1 MFCKMAD
8 MIGMI
13 ISLLY
18 TRFMLVVWAVSSY
31 TVQCVHMV
39 VLGNNFKK
47 IILTTCHIALLLLQD
62 TGIIVQQL
70 IYVDPA
76 WICFM
81 SLFQTKYNIM
91 LQIFNI
97 LIDWFLYNTNRA
109 ISRTCIFIM
118 RTCLQRIH
126 CVGSAMITL
135 HRVINTQPLQT
146 VVHYELL

>member
-1 MFCKMAD
+1 MAD

-39 VLGNNFKK
+39 VLGNNLKK

-76 WICFM
+76 
-81 SLFQTKYNIM
+81 
-91 LQIFNI
+91 
-97 LIDWFLYNTNRA
+97 
-109 ISRTCIFIM
+109 
-118 RTCLQRIH
+118 
-126 CVGSAMITL
+126 
-135 HRVINTQPLQT
+135 
-146 VVHYELL
+146 